1 MKRKVNEEILR
12 KDSSVNKVQFDKEWF
27 YSVKDM
33 ADYLSEDLNGVEY
46 VTLPMVIDELTYNV
60 KCATWDDI
68 TRFLQK
74 EPLEDFRGSVLRNKS
89 LLTEKAAPIGR
100 KKK

>member
-27 YSVKDM
+27 YSVTDM
-33 ADYLSEDLNGVEY
+33 EDYLSEDLEGVEY
-46 VTLPMVIDELTYNV
+46 VTLPIVIDDVTYNV
-60 KCATWDDI
+60 KCTTWEDI

-74 EPLEDFRGSVLRNKS
+74 EPLEDFKGSVLRNKKP
-89 LLTEKAAPIGR
+89 LTVKSVTNT
-100 KKK
+100 KKKK

>member
-27 YSVKDM
+27 YSVKDV
-33 ADYLSEDLNGVEY
+33 ADYLIEDLNGVEY

-74 EPLEDFRGSVLRNKS
+74 EPLEDFRGSVLRDKS
-89 LLTEKAAPIGR
+89 LLTAKAAPKGR
-100 KKK
+100 KRK

>member
-27 YSVKDM
+27 YSIKDM
-33 ADYLSEDLNGVEY
+33 ADYLSEDLTGVEF

-60 KCATWDDI
+60 KCATWEDI

-89 LLTEKAAPIGR
+89 LLTAKPAQKAR

>member
-27 YSVKDM
+27 YSIKDM
-33 ADYLSEDLNGVEY
+33 ADYLSEDLTGVEY

-60 KCATWDDI
+60 KCATWEDI

-74 EPLEDFRGSVLRNKS
+74 EPLEDFRGSVLRNKT
-89 LLTEKAAPIGR
+89 LLTVKPAPKAR

>member
-1 MKRKVNEEILR
+1 MKRKVNEEVLR

-27 YSVKDM
+27 YAVIDM
-33 ADYLSEDLNGVEY
+33 EDYLSEDLTGVEY
-46 VTLPMVIDELTYNV
+46 VTLPMVIDDIKYNV
-60 KCATWDDI
+60 KCTTWEDI

-74 EPLEDFRGSVLRNKS
+74 EPLEDFKGSVLRNKQ
-89 LLTEKAAPIGR
+89 LLTAKTAPKTR

>member
-27 YSVKDM
+27 YSIKDM

-46 VTLPMVIDELTYNV
+46 VTLPMVIDELAYNV

-89 LLTEKAAPIGR
+89 LLTGKASPKGR
-100 KKK
+100 KRK

>member
-27 YSVKDM
+27 YSIKDM
-33 ADYLSEDLNGVEY
+33 ADYLSEDLKGVEY

-60 KCATWDDI
+60 RCATWEDI

-89 LLTEKAAPIGR
+89 LSTEKAAPTGR

>member
-12 KDSSVNKVQFDKEWF
+12 KDSSVNKVQFDREWF
-27 YSVKDM
+27 YSIKDM
-33 ADYLSEDLNGVEY
+33 ADYLSEDLTGVECI
-46 VTLPMVIDELTYNV
+46 TLPMIIDELTYNV
-60 KCATWDDI
+60 KCATWEDI

-74 EPLEDFRGSVLRNKS
+74 EPLEDFRSSVLRNKS
-89 LLTEKAAPIGR
+89 LLTAKPSKGR

>member
-60 KCATWDDI
+60 KCATWEDI

-74 EPLEDFRGSVLRNKS
+74 EPLEDFKGSVLRNKS
-89 LLTEKAAPIGR
+89 LLTGKAAPKGKKR
-100 KKK
+100 K